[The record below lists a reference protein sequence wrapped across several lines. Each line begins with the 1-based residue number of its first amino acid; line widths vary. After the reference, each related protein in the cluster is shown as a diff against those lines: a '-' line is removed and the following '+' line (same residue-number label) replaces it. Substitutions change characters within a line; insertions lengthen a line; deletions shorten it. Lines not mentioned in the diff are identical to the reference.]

1 MVFAPLHWV
10 PSFIAAVLTI
20 ALALTKGRPP
30 HKILARGMI
39 LFALVGLFG
48 YIQRGDFHLLT
59 PDLHAF
65 HSWTGLAAFII
76 SVYIFSTKEIL
87 NRNVRH
93 CRIGRAAALLAAVTI
108 TTGLSMLTDLAPVGP
123 DDEVMPSTTLQSL
136 TSSSLPEVE
145 AVEYAGIM
153 LTPLSQQRNNAI
165 EGTQYIDRETY
176 RLKVTGLVYEEIDM
190 SYGDLLELPAY
201 SEFARMPCVEGWGFD
216 AKWTGFRA
224 IDLLDEA
231 GLRPEATYVMFY
243 SADGYSSGLDLDY
256 LREENVLL
264 AYGIND
270 VTLPPER
277 GFPLQVVAKGKY
289 GYKWA
294 KWVTEIEVVA
304 EERRGFWESRGYS
317 NSANVG
323 EFPFG

>member
-1 MVFAPLHWV
+1 MVFSPLHWV
-10 PSFIAAVLTI
+10 PSLIAAVLTI

-30 HKILARGMI
+30 HKIFARGMI
-39 LFALVGLFG
+39 LFALAGFVG
-48 YIQRGDFHLLT
+48 YIRWGDFRLLT

-65 HSWTGLAAFII
+65 HSWVGLAALII
-76 SVYIFSTKEIL
+76 SVYIFSTKKIL
-87 NRNVRH
+87 QKNVRH
-93 CRIGRAAALLAAVTI
+93 CRLGRAAAVLSAVALI
-108 TTGLSMLTDLAPVGP
+108 TGLSMLTGLSPLIPSGSAPSV
-123 DDEVMPSTTLQSL
+123 TLQAPA
-136 TSSSLPEVE
+136 SSDLPEVE
-145 AVEYAGIM
+145 AAEYQGM
-153 LTPLSQQRNNAI
+153 KLTPLDEQRNNAI

-176 RLKVTGLVYEEIDM
+176 RLKVTGLVDREMEM
-190 SYGDLLELPAY
+190 SYIDLLDLPAY

-216 AKWTGFRA
+216 AKWTGFRV

-231 GLRPEATYVMFY
+231 GLRPGASYVVFH
-243 SADGYSSGLDLDY
+243 SADGYSAGLDLEY

-270 VTLPPER
+270 LTLPPER
-277 GFPLQVVAKGKY
+277 GFPLQVVAKKKY

>member
-1 MVFAPLHWV
+1 MVFAPLHWI
-10 PSFIAAVLTI
+10 PSLVAAVLTI

-30 HKILARGMI
+30 HKILARVMI

-48 YIQRGDFHLLT
+48 YLQRGDFRLLAL
-59 PDLHAF
+59 DLHAF
-65 HSWTGLAAFII
+65 HSWTGLAALII
-76 SVYIFSTKEIL
+76 SVYVFSTKKIL
-87 NRNVRH
+87 HKNVRH
-93 CRIGRAAALLAAVTI
+93 CHLGRAAALLAAVAL
-108 TTGLSMLTDLAPVGP
+108 TTGLSMLTGLAPSGP
-123 DDEVMPSTTLQSL
+123 NEVAPPPTLQAPA
-136 TSSSLPEVE
+136 SSDLPEVE
-145 AVEYAGIM
+145 AVEYAVM
-153 LTPLSQQRNNAI
+153 KLTPLDEQGNNAI
-165 EGTQYIDRETY
+165 EGTQQIDRETY
-176 RLKVTGLVYEEIDM
+176 RLKVTGLVDEEIEM
-190 SYGDLLELPAY
+190 SYDDLLNLPAY
-201 SEFARMPCVEGWGFD
+201 SEFVRMPCVEGWGFD
-216 AKWTGFRA
+216 AKWTGFLVV
-224 IDLLDEA
+224 DLLDEA
-231 GLRPEATYVMFY
+231 GLRPEAAYVVFH
-243 SADGYSSGLDLDY
+243 SADGYSTGLDLDY
-256 LREENVLL
+256 LKEENVLL